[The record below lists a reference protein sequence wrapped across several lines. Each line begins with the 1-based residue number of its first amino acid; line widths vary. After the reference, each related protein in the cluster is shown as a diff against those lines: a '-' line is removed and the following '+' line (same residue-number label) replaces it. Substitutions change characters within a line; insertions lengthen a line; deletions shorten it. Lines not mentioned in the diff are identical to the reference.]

1 MKAMN
6 HFANAETTDSAWKSL
21 YKVGGVGALFAGVLL
36 LTAMI
41 SLIVAELQLGAIN
54 RWLSLFQNNWLVLI
68 FKLHAGFSGVQ
79 ADLLHVL
86 NLLDLAILALVG
98 TLYLGLYAIFHR
110 TSKIWSFIA
119 LALPFLGIM
128 LFTITRI
135 AGRSSVMGAGLIISL
150 VMLRNNIFNK
160 VIAYMGIL
168 ASLLLLAGDFSVGI
182 PNSNIIAA
190 LFGIGYVLMMTWF
203 FLVSS
208 RLLQLGRA
216 S

>member
-1 MKAMN
+1 MNAMN
-6 HFANAETTDSAWKSL
+6 HFANAETTDSTWKSL
-21 YKVGGVGALFAGVLL
+21 YKVAGVAAVFAGVLL
-36 LTAMI
+36 LLAMI
-41 SLIVAELQLGAIN
+41 SLIVADLQLGAIN

-68 FKLHAGFSGVQ
+68 FKLHAGFGGVQ

-98 TLYLGLYAIFHR
+98 MLYLGLYAIFRR

-182 PNSNIIAA
+182 PNSNMIAA
-190 LFGIGYVLMMTWF
+190 LFGIGYVLMMIWF
-203 FLVSS
+203 FLVGQ
-208 RLLQLGRA
+208 RLLRLGRA
-216 S
+216 P